1 MLIAGASRC
10 ARHACANG
18 RRLVRGMGVVLAL
31 LGTLGIACGAM
42 AQPPA
47 TSPSTAQSEQR
58 GGSTAVVRSAG
69 GPSVYYRRA
78 KQYQARKDYTK
89 YFKWLRKAARAG
101 SVKAQDV
108 LGFDYA
114 LGHRLPQ
121 DYRKAVFWYRRAA
134 AQHDPQAQC
143 ELGLEYAHGLGVKKN
158 RARAVKLYREA
169 ASQGYQPARTL
180 LPY

>member
-1 MLIAGASRC
+1 MLIAWPSLRP
-10 ARHACANG
+10 RHARANG
-18 RRLVRGMGVVLAL
+18 RRPVHGVWIVLAL
-31 LGTLGIACGAM
+31 LGALGITGGAM

-47 TSPSTAQSEQR
+47 TSPSTVQSEQG
-58 GGSTAVVRSAG
+58 GGSTAVAHSAG
-69 GPSVYYRRA
+69 GPLVYYQRA
-78 KQYQARKDYTK
+78 KKYLARKDYAT
-89 YFKWLRKAARAG
+89 YFKWLRKAGRAG

-121 DYRKAVFWYRRAA
+121 DFRKSASWYRRAA

>member
-1 MLIAGASRC
+1 MLIARASPC
-10 ARHACANG
+10 PSHACAN
-18 RRLVRGMGVVLAL
+18 RRRPVHDVWIVLTL
-31 LGTLGIACGAM
+31 LGALGSTSGAR
-42 AQPPA
+42 AQSPA
-47 TSPSTAQSEQR
+47 TSPSTAQSEQGRGPTAAAHSR
-58 GGSTAVVRSAG
+58 GGPLVD
-69 GPSVYYRRA
+69 
-78 KQYQARKDYTK
+78 YQRARKYLAHKDYAK
-89 YFKWLRKAARAG
+89 YFKWLRKAGRAG

-121 DYRKAVFWYRRAA
+121 DYRKSASWYRRAA

-158 RARAVKLYREA
+158 RTRAVKLYREA
-169 ASQGYQPARTL
+169 ASEGYQPARTL